1 MGGRT
6 NERANSFNQ
15 LLHFEKLDVLMRFAD
30 LSKKLIGPCCIF
42 FCIMKQNF
50 NNSKIDSG
58 KYQVAL
64 QKRGF
69 SLLKKDRQP
78 ITFWDASLI
87 AKGVGKCNND
97 IAHFGKLKDT
107 SSFSR
112 TLKNAKVPSKRVR
125 WGRFFSAHLALW
137 AVLPIFHCT
146 DPLPLILILQRS
158 TLTAR

>member
-1 MGGRT
+1 MDIFPHH
-6 NERANSFNQ
+6 ELEFQQ
-15 LLHFEKLDVLMRFAD
+15 LIIREIFRCVTEKGAFH
-30 LSKKLIGPCCIF
+30 CF
-42 FCIMKQNF
+42 
-50 NNSKIDSG
+50 
-58 KYQVAL
+58 
-64 QKRGF
+64 
-69 SLLKKDRQP
+69 KKDREQ

-87 AKGVGKCNND
+87 ANGVGKCNND

-158 TLTAR
+158 TPTAR